1 MALLFAKRC
10 QFLVLHL
17 FIYFFN
23 FKAIWASQDNHGVI
37 LLCTPRKAS
46 QLRGF
51 CFMLPTGETFR
62 KSRNHFILCILLKLK
77 QVNLLKLKQVNLS
90 SQDNHGVILLCTPRK
105 ASQLRGFCFMLPTGE
120 TFRKSRN
127 HFILCILLKL
137 KQVNLSKI
145 NLLKCSFCTLN
156 TLYTISSIIKYKSYK
171 FYRDYFLHSLCT
183 VLLAAHEH

>member
-1 MALLFAKRC
+1 MSHLLSWHVKNWRLTERLVLKCWNVALLFAKRC

-23 FKAIWASQDNHGVI
+23 FKAIWA
-37 LLCTPRKAS
+37 
-46 QLRGF
+46 
-51 CFMLPTGETFR
+51 
-62 KSRNHFILCILLKLK
+62 
-77 QVNLLKLKQVNLS
+77 